1 MSLLTYSF
9 HGFLMG
15 RGKGFP
21 AFHKIKHLAYMRERV
36 MVHMFH
42 HRVPLAFRNLTHIVA
57 FLDFR
62 FGLHFLNRV
71 KFHSGLLSDK

>member
-1 MSLLTYSF
+1 
-9 HGFLMG
+9 
-15 RGKGFP
+15 
-21 AFHKIKHLAYMRERV
+21 MRERV

-62 FGLHFLNRV
+62 FGLHFLNAFISVETRSV
-71 KFHSGLLSDK
+71 ANKKAPSF